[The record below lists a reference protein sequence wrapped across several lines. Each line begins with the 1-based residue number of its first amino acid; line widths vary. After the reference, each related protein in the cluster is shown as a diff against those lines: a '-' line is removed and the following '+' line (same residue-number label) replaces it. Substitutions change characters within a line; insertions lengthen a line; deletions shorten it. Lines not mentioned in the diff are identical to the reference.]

1 MGEKLPLGDISYRS
15 YFGPRAV
22 HNFTLEEIKY
32 ETWKKVLWV
41 KRKVKYEDN
50 SSAAEFSLKY
60 NFLHDTSNRKSG
72 RKISRLEN
80 YETCLDFEQKLYA
93 LVVNPD
99 TTSNQI
105 PIFSAF
111 KGSSLFNSNIWN
123 WKISRS
129 SGLADSIITMNVWL
143 FTLAT
148 PVMKHSNGAVRHW
161 ALESLGA
168 RTVLQSRK

>member
-1 MGEKLPLGDISYRS
+1 M
-15 YFGPRAV
+15 
-22 HNFTLEEIKY
+22 
-32 ETWKKVLWV
+32 TWKRVLWV
-41 KRKVKYEDN
+41 KRKVKCEDN
-50 SSAAEFSLKY
+50 SSAADISLKY

-80 YETCLDFEQKLYA
+80 YETRLDFEQKLYA
-93 LVVNPD
+93 PVVNPD

-129 SGLADSIITMNVWL
+129 LRSRPAHSILTMNGLIVHCDWLQLWSTIMTRCSTGHWNHLGQGHFYKVGSNPSPVSESSGSPGLASV
-143 FTLAT
+143 
-148 PVMKHSNGAVRHW
+148 
-161 ALESLGA
+161 
-168 RTVLQSRK
+168 